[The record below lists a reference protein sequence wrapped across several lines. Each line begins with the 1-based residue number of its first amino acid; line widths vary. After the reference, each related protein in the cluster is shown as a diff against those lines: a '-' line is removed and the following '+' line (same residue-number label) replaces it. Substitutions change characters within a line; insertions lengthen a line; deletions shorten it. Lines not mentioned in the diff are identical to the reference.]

1 MDQQIA
7 DKEATMR
14 AAFEQ
19 QLAQVRFCLCLFA
32 KSCYAA
38 SERDAVDRA
47 QAVAAERSAREL
59 YESELRQQVV
69 CSCAASAA
77 TLAPA
82 MPAEALSKRSSEA
95 ALMLTLAL
103 ANAQAQ
109 LESAKLQTEIAEMAD
124 QLNRVRACA
133 GRSIE

>member
-1 MDQQIA
+1 VNQQIA

-38 SERDAVDRA
+38 RRDAVDLYRA
-47 QAVAAERSAREL
+47 QAVAAERSARES

-69 CSCAASAA
+69 CRCAARAA

-82 MPAEALSKRSSEA
+82 MPAEALSKQPHRKA
-95 ALMLTLAL
+95 ALMSTLARER
-103 ANAQAQ
+103 AG
-109 LESAKLQTEIAEMAD
+109 SARKCEIA
-124 QLNRVRACA
+124 NRDR
-133 GRSIE
+133 